1 MRSVRIRR
9 YPSTLELDTAART
22 VRYLERDWGVQVQ
35 AGKQEQLA
43 QGLGR
48 VDMPDFMTR

>member
-1 MRSVRIRR
+1 MGVLRDH
-9 YPSTLELDTAART
+9 PLELDTAAGT

-48 VDMPDFMTR
+48 VDMSDFMIR